1 MTTEQFV
8 IVNEIIGKGQN
19 TPIISFSIAQPD
31 WKFKRITNKILF
43 HLCYRKLSQKT
54 KNYSKVIKLSEK
66 KGNFQFVSKYTYRQI
81 DSGDCGRFCGGKERD
96 GHLFFEEEYLQEV
109 KEKNDIVDVI
119 SGYVSLRRSGNRYLG
134 LCPFHSEKTPSFF
147 VNPAM
152 QLYHCFGC
160 GAGGTVIHFIE
171 QIENLD
177 FVEAV
182 KFLAQRAGI
191 PLPEEKHEVSDL
203 TRLKRNIREM
213 NKLAGRTY
221 FRQLNSEVGRNALAY
236 LRGRGLSDDTIKTYG
251 LGYAP
256 NRWDFMYKT
265 LKENGFSDHD
275 IVKSGLCISKNGKI
289 FDFFRDR
296 VIFPVMDLRGNVIAF
311 GGRVMGDG
319 LPKYL
324 NTGETPVFSKRQ
336 NLFSLQ
342 LAKNTS
348 EDYLILAEGYMDVIA
363 LYQAGFK
370 NAVASL
376 GTAFCE
382 DHSRL
387 LKRFTGRVIISFD
400 GDGAGQAATKKA
412 VDILKKDG
420 IQVRI
425 LRISGAKDPDE
436 LIKKFGPEA
445 YADAIR
451 NALSGVDY
459 ELSSI
464 YPTGGFADDEERIEY
479 TKKAV
484 GILKN
489 IYNKLEL
496 EVYVKK
502 VSQLVNISYDSVL
515 AQVRQAQKKKRFD
528 NHWDAA
534 QMAMIRK
541 KSVSQS
547 LLKLIVE
554 NPSYFPKIREKIKIE
569 YFKEELHK
577 KLYQIFTDLTDRMKK
592 PDIAMLLEQLEPD
605 EAKQASEIFMEKEP
619 YLDYFVYLDSL
630 IAKNQSEADPVVFS
644 EDDRDDMQKLLEYT
658 KKLRQKNDKDLK
670 QDS

>member
-1 MTTEQFV
+1 M
-8 IVNEIIGKGQN
+8 
-19 TPIISFSIAQPD
+19 
-31 WKFKRITNKILF
+31 
-43 HLCYRKLSQKT
+43 
-54 KNYSKVIKLSEK
+54 
-66 KGNFQFVSKYTYRQI
+66 
-81 DSGDCGRFCGGKERD
+81 
-96 GHLFFEEEYLQEV
+96 FFEEEYLQEV
-109 KEKNDIVDVI
+109 KEKNDIVDII

-171 QIENLD
+171 QMENLD

-191 PLPEEKHEVSDL
+191 PLPEEKHEVSDY

-213 NKLAGRTY
+213 NKIAGRTY
-221 FRQLNSEVGRNALAY
+221 FRQLISEAGREALSY

-256 NRWDFMYKT
+256 NRWDFMYRT
-265 LKENGFSDHD
+265 LKENGFSDYD
-275 IVKSGLCISKNGKI
+275 IVKSGLCIEKNGKI

-296 VIFPVMDLRGNVIAF
+296 VMFPVMDLRGNVIAF

-319 LPKYL
+319 MPKYL

-336 NLFSLQ
+336 NLFSLH

-363 LYQAGFK
+363 LYQAGFQ

-382 DHSRL
+382 DHARL

-412 VDILKKDG
+412 VDILKRDG
-420 IQVRI
+420 IQVRVLKI
-425 LRISGAKDPDE
+425 TGAKDPDE

-445 YADAIR
+445 YGEAIR

-464 YPTGGFADDEERIEY
+464 YPPGGFSDDEERIEY

-489 IYNKLEL
+489 IHNKLEL
-496 EVYVKK
+496 EVYAKK
-502 VSQLVNISYDSVL
+502 VAELVNISYDSVL
-515 AQVRQAQKKKRFD
+515 AQIKQAQKKRRFETPV
-528 NHWDAA
+528 DAA
-534 QMAMIRK
+534 EMAFIRK

-547 LLKLIVE
+547 LVKLIVE
-554 NPSYFPKIREKIKIE
+554 NPSYFGKIREKIKPQ

-577 KLYQIFTDLTDRMKK
+577 KLYHIFTEFTDQMKK
-592 PDIAMLLEQLEPD
+592 PDISMLIERLEPD
-605 EAKQASEIFMEKEP
+605 EAKQASEMFMEREP
-619 YLDYFVYLDSL
+619 YLDYFIYLDSL
-630 IAKNQSEADPVVFS
+630 INKLENEAEPLIFS

-658 KKLRQKNDKDLK
+658 QKLRQKNDKN
-670 QDS
+670 

>member
-1 MTTEQFV
+1 MCRILLMKEP
-8 IVNEIIGKGQN
+8 NGRNCLANGEKG
-19 TPIISFSIAQPD
+19 A
-31 WKFKRITNKILF
+31 WCRL
-43 HLCYRKLSQKT
+43 Y
-54 KNYSKVIKLSEK
+54 
-66 KGNFQFVSKYTYRQI
+66 
-81 DSGDCGRFCGGKERD
+81 
-96 GHLFFEEEYLQEV
+96 FEEEFLNEV
-109 KEKNDIVDVI
+109 KEKNDIVDVV
-119 SGYVSLRRSGNRYLG
+119 SSYVNLKRSGNRYIG

-147 VNPAM
+147 VNPGM

-171 QIENLD
+171 HIENLD

-191 PLPEEKHEVSDL
+191 PLPEEKDEVSEF

-213 NKLAGRTY
+213 NKIAGRTY
-221 FRQLNSEVGRNALAY
+221 FRCLNSETGRGALSY

-256 NRWDFMYKT
+256 NEWNFMYRT
-265 LKENGFSDHD
+265 LKQNGFSDED
-275 IVKSGLCISKNGKI
+275 IVKSGLCLMKNGRI

-324 NTGETPVFSKRQ
+324 NTGETPIFSKRQ
-336 NLFSLQ
+336 NLFSLN

-348 EDYLILAEGYMDVIA
+348 EDYMILAEGYMDVIA
-363 LYQAGFK
+363 LYQAGFQ

-387 LKRFTGRVIISFD
+387 LKRFTNRVIISFD
-400 GDGAGQAATKKA
+400 SDGAGQNATRKA

-420 IQVRI
+420 LQVRI
-425 LRISGAKDPDE
+425 LKYSGAKDPDE

-445 YADAIR
+445 YRTAI
-451 NALSGVDY
+451 ASSLSGVDY
-459 ELSSI
+459 ELSTI
-464 YPTGGFADDEERIEY
+464 YPKGGFSDDEERIEY
-479 TKKAV
+479 TKKAI

-496 EVYVKK
+496 EVYAKK
-502 VSQLVNISYDSVL
+502 VAEITKISYDSIL
-515 AQVRQAQKKKRFD
+515 AQVKQAQKHKKLETPVD
-528 NHWDAA
+528 IAE
-534 QMAMIRK
+534 MAMLRK

-547 LLKLIVE
+547 LLKLVVE
-554 NPSYFPKIREKIKIE
+554 NPSYFPKIREKIKAE
-569 YFKEELHK
+569 HFREELHK
-577 KLYQIFTDLTDRMKK
+577 KIYEIFCELTDASQK
-592 PDIAMLLEQLEPD
+592 PDVAMIIGKLNRE
-605 EAKQASEIFMEKEP
+605 EAKTASEIFMEKEP
-619 YLDYFVYLDSL
+619 FLDFHIYLDSL
-630 IAKNQSEADPVVFS
+630 LQKIENEAETVSFS
-644 EDDRDDMQKLLEYT
+644 DDDRDDMLKLLEYT
-658 KKLRQKNDKDLK
+658 KKLKQRNDKNDKK
-670 QDS
+670 DS

>member
-1 MTTEQFV
+1 M
-8 IVNEIIGKGQN
+8 
-19 TPIISFSIAQPD
+19 
-31 WKFKRITNKILF
+31 
-43 HLCYRKLSQKT
+43 
-54 KNYSKVIKLSEK
+54 
-66 KGNFQFVSKYTYRQI
+66 
-81 DSGDCGRFCGGKERD
+81 
-96 GHLFFEEEYLQEV
+96 FFLEEYLTEV

-171 QIENLD
+171 HMENLD
-177 FVEAV
+177 FQEAV

-191 PLPEEKHEVSDL
+191 PLPEEKNEVSDY

-221 FRQLNSEVGRNALAY
+221 FRQLNSEVGRSALSY

-256 NRWDFMYKT
+256 NRWDFMYET
-265 LKENGFSDHD
+265 LKKNGFSDHD
-275 IVKSGLCISKNGKI
+275 IVKSGLCIERNGRI

-319 LPKYL
+319 MPKYL
-324 NTGETPVFSKRQ
+324 NTGETPIFSKRQ
-336 NLFSLQ
+336 NLFSLN

-363 LYQAGFK
+363 LYQAGFQ

-387 LKRFTGRVIISFD
+387 LKRFTERVVISFD

-412 VDILKKDG
+412 VEILKKDG
-420 IQVRI
+420 LAVRI
-425 LRISGAKDPDE
+425 LKISGAKDPDE

-445 YADAIR
+445 YREAIR

-459 ELSSI
+459 ELSVI
-464 YPTGGFADDEERIEY
+464 YPAGGFADDEERIEY
-479 TKKAV
+479 TKKAI

-489 IYNKLEL
+489 IRNKLEL
-496 EVYVKK
+496 EVYAKK
-502 VSQLVNISYDSVL
+502 VAQIVDISYDSVL
-515 AQVRQAQKKKRFD
+515 SQVKQAQKRKKFETPV
-528 NHWDAA
+528 DAVE
-534 QMAMIRK
+534 MEFIRK
-541 KSVSQS
+541 KSVPRS
-547 LLKLIVE
+547 LIKLIVE
-554 NPSYFPKIREKIKIE
+554 NPSYFPKIREKIKPE
-569 YFKEELHK
+569 YLKEELYK
-577 KLYQIFTDLTDRMKK
+577 KLYGIFCEFLDQGKK
-592 PDIAMLLEQLEPD
+592 PDVSMIMERLEGD
-605 EAKQASEIFMEKEP
+605 EIKEASELFMEREP
-619 YLDYFVYLDSL
+619 FLDYFVYLESL
-630 IAKNQSEADPVVFS
+630 IQRIENEAEPIVFS

-658 KKLRQKNDKDLK
+658 KKLKQKND
-670 QDS
+670 

>member
-1 MTTEQFV
+1 M
-8 IVNEIIGKGQN
+8 N
-19 TPIISFSIAQPD
+19 
-31 WKFKRITNKILF
+31 
-43 HLCYRKLSQKT
+43 
-54 KNYSKVIKLSEK
+54 
-66 KGNFQFVSKYTYRQI
+66 
-81 DSGDCGRFCGGKERD
+81 
-96 GHLFFEEEYLQEV
+96 EV
-109 KEKNDIVDVI
+109 KEKNDIVDVV
-119 SGYVSLRRSGNRYLG
+119 SSYVNLKRSGNRYIG

-147 VNPAM
+147 VNPGM

-171 QIENLD
+171 HIENLD

-191 PLPEEKHEVSDL
+191 PLPEEKDEVSEF

-213 NKLAGRTY
+213 NKIAGRTY
-221 FRQLNSEVGRNALAY
+221 FRCLNSETGRGALSY

-256 NRWDFMYKT
+256 NEWNFMYRT
-265 LKENGFSDHD
+265 LKQNGFSDED
-275 IVKSGLCISKNGKI
+275 IVKSGLCLMKNGRI

-324 NTGETPVFSKRQ
+324 NTGETPIFSKRQ
-336 NLFSLQ
+336 NLFSLN

-348 EDYLILAEGYMDVIA
+348 EDYMILAEGYMDVIA
-363 LYQAGFK
+363 LYQAGFQ

-387 LKRFTGRVIISFD
+387 LKRFTNRVIISFD
-400 GDGAGQAATKKA
+400 SDGAGQNATRKA

-420 IQVRI
+420 LQVRI
-425 LRISGAKDPDE
+425 LKYSGAKDPDE

-445 YADAIR
+445 YRTAI
-451 NALSGVDY
+451 ASSLSGVDY
-459 ELSSI
+459 ELSTI
-464 YPTGGFADDEERIEY
+464 YPKGGFSDDEERIEY
-479 TKKAV
+479 TKKAI

-496 EVYVKK
+496 EVYAKK
-502 VSQLVNISYDSVL
+502 VAEITKISYDSIL
-515 AQVRQAQKKKRFD
+515 AQVKQAQKHKKLETPVD
-528 NHWDAA
+528 IAE
-534 QMAMIRK
+534 MAMLRK

-547 LLKLIVE
+547 LLKLVVE
-554 NPSYFPKIREKIKIE
+554 NPSYFPKIREKIKAE
-569 YFKEELHK
+569 HFREELHK
-577 KLYQIFTDLTDRMKK
+577 KIYEIFCELTDASQK
-592 PDIAMLLEQLEPD
+592 PDVAMIIGKLNRE
-605 EAKQASEIFMEKEP
+605 EAKTASEIFMEKEP
-619 YLDYFVYLDSL
+619 FLDFHIYLDSL
-630 IAKNQSEADPVVFS
+630 LQKIENEAETVSFS
-644 EDDRDDMQKLLEYT
+644 DDDRDDMLKLLEYT
-658 KKLRQKNDKDLK
+658 KKLKQRNDKNDKK
-670 QDS
+670 DS

>member
-1 MTTEQFV
+1 M
-8 IVNEIIGKGQN
+8 
-19 TPIISFSIAQPD
+19 
-31 WKFKRITNKILF
+31 
-43 HLCYRKLSQKT
+43 
-54 KNYSKVIKLSEK
+54 
-66 KGNFQFVSKYTYRQI
+66 
-81 DSGDCGRFCGGKERD
+81 
-96 GHLFFEEEYLQEV
+96 FFEEEYLTEV
-109 KEKNDIVDVI
+109 KEKNDIVDVV
-119 SGYVSLRRSGNRYLG
+119 SSYVSLRRSGSRYIG

-171 QIENLD
+171 QMENLD

-191 PLPEEKHEVSDL
+191 PLPEEKHEVSDY

-221 FRQLNSEVGRNALAY
+221 FRQLNSEVGRDALRY

-256 NRWDFMYKT
+256 NRWDFMYRT
-265 LKENGFSDHD
+265 LKEHGFSDQD
-275 IVKSGLCISKNGKI
+275 IVKSGLCVMKNGKI

-319 LPKYL
+319 MPKYL
-324 NTGETPVFSKRQ
+324 NTGETPIFSKRQ
-336 NLFSLQ
+336 NLFSLN
-342 LAKNTS
+342 LAKNTT

-363 LYQAGFK
+363 LYQAGFQ

-412 VDILKKDG
+412 VDILKRDG

-425 LRISGAKDPDE
+425 LKFSGAKDPDE

-445 YADAIR
+445 YREAIK
-451 NALSGVDY
+451 NSLSGVDY

-464 YPTGGFADDEERIEY
+464 YPSGGFADDEERIEY

-489 IYNKLEL
+489 IHNRLEL
-496 EVYVKK
+496 EVYAKK
-502 VSQLVNISYDSVL
+502 VAFLTNISYDSVL
-515 AQVRQAQKKKRFD
+515 AQVKAAQRKKKFEDHFD
-528 NHWDAA
+528 TAE
-534 QMAMIRK
+534 MEIIRK
-541 KSVSQS
+541 KSVSRS
-547 LLKLIVE
+547 LLKLVVE
-554 NPSYFPKIREKIKIE
+554 NPSYFPKIREKIKTR
-569 YFKEELHK
+569 YFKEDLHRK
-577 KLYQIFTDLTDRMKK
+577 VYEIFCHLTEEGKK
-592 PDIAMLLEQLEPD
+592 PDISMVLERLEPQ
-605 EAKQASEIFMEKEP
+605 EVKEASEIFMEREP
-619 YLDYFVYLDSL
+619 YLDYFIYLDSL
-630 IAKNQSEADPVVFS
+630 IDKIESEAEPIVFS
-644 EDDRDDMQKLLEYT
+644 QDDRDDMQKLLEYT
-658 KKLRQKNDKDLK
+658 KKLRQKNEKD
-670 QDS
+670 